1 MHRLDTFPN
10 KELIQSYRNVF
21 SSPEAGKV
29 FAHMMYE
36 LGLFEE
42 SLEEEDK
49 YLKSYAA
56 RLIKILGGGE
66 VSMAAMMSLLNSV
79 KIQKGER

>member
-21 SSPEAGKV
+21 SAPEAGKV
-29 FAHMMYE
+29 FAHMLYE

-42 SLEEEDK
+42 STSDEDK

-56 RLIKILGGGE
+56 RLVKILGAGE
-66 VSMAAMMSLLNSV
+66 VSMAAMMTLLNSV
-79 KIQKGER
+79 RIQKGE